1 MLTNSLLVHCSSI
14 VRYGY
19 IPLKRSECCY
29 GIDTVCNRPLASSQ
43 PLTLTYPIPHVSFA
57 SIPFLFA
64 AFCFSSF
71 FLLSF
76 VFFPL
81 FFVRK
86 FTGVHWC
93 VCECM
98 WATMLKVWAATPP
111 DAPFRGTNNT
121 ATCLCTVG
129 VCVAVCVCLLAKFL
143 ATFIF
148 WLLFNCVCVV
158 VFIVVVV
165 SCLTSELLSLSSLK
179 LRCCCC

>member
-1 MLTNSLLVHCSSI
+1 MLLRNWHSVQSSFGIFPAPHPHLPHPSRILRFDSFSL
-14 VRYGY
+14 
-19 IPLKRSECCY
+19 CC
-29 GIDTVCNRPLASSQ
+29 
-43 PLTLTYPIPHVSFA
+43 
-57 SIPFLFA
+57 FLF
-64 AFCFSSF
+64 FLIFPSF
-71 FLLSF
+71 FR
-76 VFFPL
+76 FFPL